1 MHAISKEFIQTML
14 ENDFY
19 LTKENLSSYFKDMA
33 RIYRDTDE
41 LDETIY
47 SENLKNLYND
57 RDLIV
62 SELKDIFN

>member
-1 MHAISKEFIQTML
+1 MHAISKEFIMTMQ
-14 ENDFY
+14 ENEFY
-19 LTKENLSSYFKDMA
+19 ITKENLSWYFENMA

-41 LDETIY
+41 LDEAVY

-62 SELKDIFN
+62 SELRDIFN